1 MSRRLRLLR
10 QRVYR
15 IIYPLAVPG
24 SGGGASSGVSIF
36 LEADFEDPNNEP
48 WVLW

>member
-24 SGGGASSGVSIF
+24 SGGGGSAP
-36 LEADFEDPNNEP
+36 AEDLPHFTIMFR
-48 WVLW
+48 